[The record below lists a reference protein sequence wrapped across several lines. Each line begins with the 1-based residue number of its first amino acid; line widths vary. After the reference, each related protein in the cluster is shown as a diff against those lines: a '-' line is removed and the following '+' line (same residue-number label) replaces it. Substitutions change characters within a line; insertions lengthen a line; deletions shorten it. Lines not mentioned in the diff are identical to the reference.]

1 MTDDT
6 RALSN
11 MPAMSITESVNRY
24 NALVEFVQR
33 IMRQD
38 VDYGV
43 IPGTTKPTLL
53 KPGAEKLCTL
63 FGLSSRFL
71 IVNQMLEWGD
81 AEHEP
86 LFMFNYKCQLSR
98 GDVLI
103 AEGDGS
109 CNSRER
115 KYRYRDQQRVCP
127 NCHKA
132 TIIKG
137 KQEYGGGWVC
147 FVKRGGCGW
156 KFKDD
161 DTIITS
167 QQVGQILNPDI
178 ADQVNTIQKMAQK
191 RALIA
196 ATLIAVNASEFFTQ
210 DMEDLTIEGEY
221 TTASVRDD
229 KPALEPEAKPGAE
242 PTPTP
247 AAASAPPPQPAK
259 PRKLAMVKGSADKAF
274 RTAADEWAQQY
285 PRYLGADGHADY
297 NHILASALLEGYA
310 EITVENIRAVLDQVG
325 QRHTIETLA
334 EEAA

>member
-1 MTDDT
+1 MADETIDAEVIDAEPQAIE
-6 RALSN
+6 RALVAS
-11 MPAMSITESVNRY
+11 PTGWVRSPITVAQRNQEIEQYRKQM
-24 NALVEFVQR
+24 VEGE
-33 IMRQD
+33 
-38 VDYGV
+38 DYGV
-43 IPGTTKPTLL
+43 IPGTDKPTLFQ
-53 KPGAEKLCTL
+53 PGADTLCNAAGLWGTDPEFVEKVEDWQTGFFYYLVKL
-63 FGLSSRFL
+63 YVRDDDGRRWYG
-71 IVNQMLEWGD
+71 V
-81 AEHEP
+81 
-86 LFMFNYKCQLSR
+86 
-98 GDVLI
+98 
-103 AEGDGS
+103 GS
-109 CNSRER
+109 CNSKER
-115 KYRYRDQQRVCP
+115 KYAAQSWVPLYTLDAEERQRAEAEEWPQDTRVS
-127 NCHKA
+127 
-132 TIIKG
+132 
-137 KQEYGGGWVC
+137 
-147 FVKRGGCGW
+147 KRGNS
-156 KFKDD
+156 
-161 DTIITS
+161 IIWV
-167 QQVGQILNPDI
+167 QPPNAPAYDL
-178 ADQVNTIQKMAQK
+178 VNTIQKMAQK

-285 PRYLGADGHADY
+285 PRYLGAEGHADY